1 MVAEVMKMKE
11 ENNVSKNKWKRLT
24 QQKGFFPAVYLV
36 VAALLLTGVLWYQN
50 LDNRIPETQDDQMEQ
65 INDEVRGEYPF
76 DYDQES
82 DPVVSQAEVVKL
94 PVSSESDS
102 QVVTK
107 FYDFD
112 KDSADQEQALVLYNN
127 KYYQSQGI
135 DIAATSEAPL
145 DVVAALSGDVIEVKE
160 DPLLGHVVQIEHDH
174 GVTTYYASLTDVQVE
189 EGQRVS
195 QGDVLATAG
204 QNIFGQ
210 SNGTHVHF
218 AIRKDGQPVDPEA
231 FIDQSVTEVRAP
243 GENSSNEEEVDNE
256 EEDENQDEDVD
267 GNVQNDN
274 LG

>member
-65 INDEVRGEYPF
+65 NNDEVRGEYPF

-82 DPVVSQAEVVKL
+82 DPVVSQAEVVKR

-107 FYDFD
+107 FYDFN

-135 DIAATSEAPL
+135 DIAATSEDPL
-145 DVVAALSGDVIEVKE
+145 DVVAALSGEVIEVKE
-160 DPLLGHVVQIEHDH
+160 DPLLGHVVQLEHDH

-195 QGDVLATAG
+195 QGDVLAAAG

-243 GENSSNEEEVDNE
+243 GEDSSNEEEVDNE
-256 EEDENQDEDVD
+256 EEDDNQDEDVD
-267 GNVQNDN
+267 GNVQNEN

>member
-160 DPLLGHVVQIEHDH
+160 DPLLGHVVQVEHDH

>member
-160 DPLLGHVVQIEHDH
+160 DPLLGHVVQLEHDH